1 MTDKTFI
8 SAAAILAAG
17 IAIAG
22 FFIGG
27 ALSDIRQGAQIVS
40 VKGLAEREVKADYV
54 NWSFSFTTSGEELA
68 GVQAKMQAAQD
79 KITAFL
85 LAAGMKPD
93 ADYRIT
99 PWRVSD
105 SRAQN
110 YSGNPSADRYIMEAT
125 VQITT
130 PQVDAASA
138 AAGDTSKLLAEG
150 VLLGSASL
158 NYIFTDINAV
168 KPELIGEAT
177 RQARLA
183 AEQFAKDSSARVGGI
198 SRATQGAINIRVRG
212 QDYDDPA
219 QPQKIIRVVTT
230 IDYLLQK

>member
-1 MTDKTFI
+1 M
-8 SAAAILAAG
+8 SQHRLAAAAILATG
-17 IAIAG
+17 IALAG

-27 ALSDIRQGAQIVS
+27 ALGDIRKGAQIVS
-40 VKGLAEREVKADYV
+40 VKGLAEREVQADFV
-54 NWSFSFTTSGEELA
+54 NWSFTFTTSGEELPA
-68 GVQAKMQAAQD
+68 VQSKMQAAQD

-85 LAAGMKPD
+85 AAAGMK
-93 ADYRIT
+93 ADSDFRIT
-99 PWRVSD
+99 PWRVTD

-110 YSGNPSADRYIMEAT
+110 YGGNPTGDRYIMEAT

-130 PQVDAASA
+130 PQVEAASK
-138 AAGDTSKLLAEG
+138 AAGNTAQLLGQG
-150 VLLGSASL
+150 VLLGASSL
-158 NYIFTDINAV
+158 SYIYSDINAI

-177 RQARLA
+177 KQARVA
-183 AEQFAKDSSARVGGI
+183 AEQFAKDSNASVGGI

-219 QPQKIIRVVTT
+219 QPSKIIRVVTT